1 MTRFISRSHAS
12 PTAFRL
18 LFAVFA
24 LGALLSLPVV
34 LAQPSDDD
42 TPAATDSVIG
52 VNSEDQRIKA
62 RIASIYEILEPL
74 DGVEVEVREGV
85 VLLSG
90 SVSNQVQAER
100 ALALAS
106 QVPGVIT
113 VDDGI
118 ERRRDVPGNLSPL
131 LAKIKSDVTQWLRA
145 LPLFALAL
153 LVFTVIVYLGYSLAR
168 RSTLWQ
174 RLTPNPFL
182 AELVAQAVRIFSV
195 IIGLVLTLNLLG
207 ATALMAA
214 ILGGAGIVGLAVG
227 FAVRDTMENYIS
239 SIMLSLRQPFRAN
252 DHVVINEYEGKVVR
266 LTSRATVLMT
276 LDGNQL
282 RIPNATVFKGVIL
295 NYSRNPERGFK
306 FELGVDSADD
316 AISALKV
323 GLEAMKSLP
332 FILTEPAANAVI
344 GSIGD
349 SNIGLTFT
357 GWIDQRETDFGKAR
371 SLAIQT
377 VVRTLDAEGFSM
389 PEPIYRLRFDSQ
401 QGAQSLLDAS
411 LRDAPVEKKPAPTEP
426 EDDGVSVKKRK
437 PAGNM
442 DVNPDTYIDGMIKDE
457 RERAQADD
465 NDLLDAERPV
475 E

>member
-1 MTRFISRSHAS
+1 MTRFTSRPHSS

-18 LFAVFA
+18 FFAVCA
-24 LGALLSLPVV
+24 LGAILALPAVW
-34 LAQPSDDD
+34 AQPSDEDISAD
-42 TPAATDSVIG
+42 TDSVID
-52 VNSEDQRIKA
+52 VNPEDQRLEA
-62 RIASIYEILEPL
+62 RIAGIYEVLEPL
-74 DGVEVEVREGV
+74 AGVEVEVREGV

-106 QVPGVIT
+106 QIPGVIT
-113 VDDGI
+113 VDDDI
-118 ERRRDVPGNLSPL
+118 ERRRDVQGNLSPL
-131 LAKIKSDVTQWLRA
+131 VAKIQSDVSQWVRA
-145 LPLFALAL
+145 LPLVALAL
-153 LVFTVIVYLGYSLAR
+153 LVFAVIVYLGYSLAR
-168 RSTLWQ
+168 RSAFWQ
-174 RLTPNPFL
+174 RLTPNPFV
-182 AELVAQAVRIFSV
+182 AELVAQAVRIVSV
-195 IIGLVLTLNLLG
+195 IIGLIITLNLLG

-252 DHVVINEYEGKVVR
+252 DHVVINDYEGKVVR

-282 RIPNATVFKGVIL
+282 RIPNATVFKAVIL
-295 NYSRNPERGFK
+295 NYTRNPERGFR

-316 AISALKV
+316 VISAMKV
-323 GLEAMKSLP
+323 GVEAMRSLP
-332 FILTEPAANAVI
+332 FVLTEPAANAII

-349 SNIGLTFT
+349 SNIGLIFT
-357 GWIDQRETDFGKAR
+357 GWIDQRKTDFGKAR

-377 VVRTLDAEGFSM
+377 VVRALDAQGFSM

-401 QGAQSLLDAS
+401 QGTQSPIDLPP
-411 LRDAPVEKKPAPTEP
+411 RHAPVEEKPEP
-426 EDDGVSVKKRK
+426 RDDDLPVSKRQ
-437 PAGNM
+437 PAEIM
-442 DVNPDTYIDGMIKDE
+442 DVNPDTHIEGMIKDE
-457 RERAQADD
+457 RERAMGDD
-465 NDLLDAERPV
+465 NDLLDEKRPV

>member
-1 MTRFISRSHAS
+1 MTRFTSRSHSLPRAL
-12 PTAFRL
+12 RL
-18 LFAVFA
+18 LIAVCA
-24 LGALLSLPVV
+24 LGAILALPGVW
-34 LAQPSDDD
+34 AQPTDGDM
-42 TPAATDSVIG
+42 PADSDSVIE
-52 VNSEDQRIKA
+52 VNPDDQRIEA
-62 RIASIYEILEPL
+62 RIASIYEVLEPL
-74 DGVEVEVREGV
+74 DGVEVEVIEGV

-90 SVSNQVQAER
+90 WVSNQLQAER

-118 ERRRDVPGNLSPL
+118 ERRRDVQGNLSPL
-131 LAKIKSDVTQWLRA
+131 LAKIKSDLAQWVRA
-145 LPLFALAL
+145 LPLVALAL
-153 LVFTVIVYLGYSLAR
+153 LVFTVIVYLGYSFAR
-168 RSTLWQ
+168 RSTFWQ

-195 IIGLVLTLNLLG
+195 IIALIVTLNLLG

-252 DHVVINEYEGKVVR
+252 DHVVINDYEGKVVR

-282 RIPNATVFKGVIL
+282 RIPNATVFKAVIL
-295 NYSRNPERGFK
+295 NYTRNPERGFR

-316 AISALKV
+316 VISAMEV
-323 GLEAMKSLP
+323 GVEAMKSLP
-332 FILTEPAANAVI
+332 FILTEPGANAII

-349 SNIGLTFT
+349 SNIGLIFT

-377 VVRTLDAEGFSM
+377 VVRTLDEQGFSM

-401 QGAQSLLDAS
+401 QGAQSLINAPP
-411 LRDAPVEKKPAPTEP
+411 RNAPVEKKPEP
-426 EDDGVSVKKRK
+426 QDDGVPVKKRK
-437 PAGNM
+437 PTGTM
-442 DVNPDTYIDGMIKDE
+442 DVNPDTHIDGMIKDE
-457 RERAQADD
+457 RERARVDD
-465 NDLLDAERPV
+465 NDLLDEKRPV